1 MVGAYGA
8 GAAAALLGGG
18 ARVGRALSTAGAV
31 TGAAAGL
38 LLGLQALAGG
48 PIWTFVAPDVGG
60 LARGIALRLDALGA
74 VVLALTGMVAAPA
87 ALYGGGYSA
96 GDAGRHSRRR
106 LGAALR

>member
-38 LLGLQALAGG
+38 LLGLQTLAGG
-48 PIWTFVAPDVGG
+48 PIWTFVAPDVVGLAGG
-60 LARGIALRLDALGA
+60 LALRLDALGA
-74 VVLALTGMVAAPA
+74 FFRALTRTGAAPA
-87 ALYGGGYSA
+87 APYAVGSPPAAA
-96 GDAGRHSRRR
+96 GP
-106 LGAALR
+106 